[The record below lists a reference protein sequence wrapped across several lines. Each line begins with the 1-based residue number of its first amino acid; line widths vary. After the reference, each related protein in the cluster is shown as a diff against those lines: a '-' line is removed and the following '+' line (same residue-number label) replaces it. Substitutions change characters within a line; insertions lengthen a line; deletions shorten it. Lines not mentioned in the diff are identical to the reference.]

1 MSEFVIH
8 PWEKKDEFKDLRMF
22 PFEITTGT
30 SLSFCSS
37 GLMM

>member
-22 PFEITTGT
+22 PFEITQAHLYPFVPQG
-30 SLSFCSS
+30 S
-37 GLMM
+37 